1 MNALM
6 SQFRNV
12 VSTRWMI
19 AVSVWVIAATLPTHQ
34 EQPNDK

>member
-6 SQFRNV
+6 SQFRNFV
-12 VSTRWMI
+12 PTRWMI
-19 AVSVWVIAATLPTHQ
+19 AVSAWVVAATPPTHQ